1 MPYYDYVCPFCGTTR
16 TIKKGFEEASDPVRC
31 ETGPHLMMRL
41 YEPVAYSMPGKSNTD
56 SWNDWIDGREAAVG
70 MTRERTQQLAQHA
83 YREGKKADSQ
93 PVAPRKSVSTPG
105 NPSPHQKL
113 PD

>member
-1 MPYYDYVCPFCGTTR
+1 MP
-16 TIKKGFEEASDPVRC
+16 
-31 ETGPHLMMRL
+31 L
-41 YEPVAYSMPGKSNTD
+41 YEYTCIDCDVNFEIRRGFDGDGIVLHDCGAVGQRVYSFSYSMPGKSNTD

-105 NPSPHQKL
+105 NPSPHQRL